1 VVGNE
6 ETIVYADMDLDVGIR
21 MKLRHDLAGH
31 YNRPDVFRLLVNRSP
46 SPLMQQVP
54 DGAIA
59 TPAIE
64 VSQPLALE
72 WTDVEETKPES
83 M

>member
-1 VVGNE
+1 
-6 ETIVYADMDLDVGIR
+6 
-21 MKLRHDLAGH
+21 
-31 YNRPDVFRLLVNRSP
+31 
-46 SPLMQQVP
+46 MQQVP

-72 WTDVEETKPES
+72 WTDVEETEPEN